1 MKYLMT
7 IVSLFA
13 AAPAAADTGFEGEV
27 NLSHDKGAQGQGV
40 LKWQAPVEGMIYRWG
55 PLVAFG
61 LTENSRLKDDQTL
74 ESQNYYSASLGISF
88 VVKNSGSPIALFSD
102 FGTGLDGIGLKTA
115 KDENAKHLFFRLN
128 SGFRFEDSSGT
139 FVSLGVSLLN
149 RDLSNSKLIRVNDA
163 RLTKY
168 SLSPFFGF
176 GSRF

>member
-7 IVSLFA
+7 IVSLVA
-13 AAPAAADTGFEGEV
+13 AAPAAADNWFEGEL

-74 ESQNYYSASLGISF
+74 ESQNYYSASLGVSF
-88 VVKNSGSPIALFSD
+88 VVKNSGSPIVLFSD

-128 SGFRFEDSSGT
+128 SGFRFEDNNGT

-149 RDLSNSKLIRVNDA
+149 RDLSNSKLIRVNDT

-168 SLSPFFGF
+168 SVSPFFGF
-176 GSRF
+176 GNRF